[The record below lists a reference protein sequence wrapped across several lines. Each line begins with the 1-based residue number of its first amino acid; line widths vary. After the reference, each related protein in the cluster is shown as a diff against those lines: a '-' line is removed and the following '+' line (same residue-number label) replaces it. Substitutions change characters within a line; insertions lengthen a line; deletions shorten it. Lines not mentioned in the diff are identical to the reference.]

1 MGQQA
6 VGILW
11 GAELPLDLTELE
23 EGALD
28 DLLEWRSGNGARTV
42 HVWNEEGQDLIG
54 FWIAVEQGEWGTLDL
69 LGEPLRVDDLPK
81 LGAYALVREAWREFA
96 PWAKGRGV
104 ELQEPTLW
112 IAPTEIS

>member
-11 GAELPLDLTELE
+11 GAELPLDLTEIE
-23 EGALD
+23 EGVLD
-28 DLLEWRSGNGARTV
+28 ELEGFVSGKGARVV
-42 HVWNEEGQDLIG
+42 HVWNAEGQDLIG

-69 LGEPLRVDDLPK
+69 LGEPLRVDELTH
-81 LGAYALVREAWREFA
+81 LGAYALVREAWEEFA
-96 PWAKGRGV
+96 PWAKEQGV

-112 IAPTEIS
+112 IAPTEIA